1 MGLTILLVDDDQ
13 ILTEKTKNS
22 LNWDSLGIG
31 MVFQDFRLLPKKT
44 VYENVA
50 FAMEVVGTPRKKIAR
65 RVPAILNTVN
75 LAGILKVY
83 KVDILLCD
91 VDLPMGSGLELV
103 EWIREEGMEI
113 KCIFLSS
120 YANFT
125 YAQKALRLGSVNYL
139 LKPISNKDLEAEL
152 NTVCDELLKEHTNL
166 NSQEKKQREEVWKK
180 VLVQALSDGV
190 GTSNTS
196 SLSDAQ
202 YSELYPSVQPITLVL
217 AGLLDNSDERQK
229 VKDISL
235 YNYCMRTV
243 SEKYLRELDLDVTV
257 SYKDAEW
264 LLVLKNFADYDRL
277 EEQLSKM
284 QQELNEQTA
293 HSYCFYITVGRP
305 YASIAKAIR
314 IISDMRENAIPNKR
328 LMIEER
334 AWELRKI
341 SYSEPFWEKWQE
353 MFHKSTASGDSS
365 YNTAY
370 MDVMQEMLTYV
381 DHACESGSWYLSDLR
396 RFVKHVGD
404 LLLKVL
410 RDNNETFEELFD
422 WQEYERMSFLARRSE
437 QGCIDFIE
445 TVWKKLDSLHKTEDK
460 AEATIAKLKRYIEEN
475 LGGELTRSVLA
486 GQVYLSEDY
495 ITRLFIR
502 ETGRTLPVYIARR
515 RMEKAAKLLRE
526 STDPISKI
534 AMEVGYSNFSYF
546 SKTFRDYVGST
557 PNEYRAKY
565 RK

>member
-31 MVFQDFRLLPKKT
+31 MVFTANNIHEAK
-44 VYENVA
+44 
-50 FAMEVVGTPRKKIAR
+50 
-65 RVPAILNTVN
+65 
-75 LAGILKVY
+75 GILKVY

-91 VDLPMGSGLELV
+91 VDMPMGSGLELV

-277 EEQLSKM
+277 EEQLLKM

-314 IISDMRENAIPNKR
+314 IISDMREHAIPNKR

-353 MFHKSTASGDSS
+353 MFNKSTASGDSS

-396 RFVKHVGD
+396 RFVKHMGD

-565 RK
+565 RKQICEFLLVNKKLVNKKTIK

>member
-31 MVFQDFRLLPKKT
+31 MVFTANNIHEAK
-44 VYENVA
+44 
-50 FAMEVVGTPRKKIAR
+50 
-65 RVPAILNTVN
+65 
-75 LAGILKVY
+75 GILKVY

-91 VDLPMGSGLELV
+91 VDMPMGSGLELV

-445 TVWKKLDSLHKTEDK
+445 TAWKKLDSLHKTEDK

>member
-13 ILTEKTKNS
+13 ILIEKAKNS
-22 LNWDSLGIG
+22 LNWDNLGIG
-31 MVFQDFRLLPKKT
+31 MVFTANNIHEAK
-44 VYENVA
+44 
-50 FAMEVVGTPRKKIAR
+50 
-65 RVPAILNTVN
+65 
-75 LAGILKVY
+75 GILKVY

-91 VDLPMGSGLELV
+91 VDMPMGSGLELV
-103 EWIREEGMEI
+103 EWIREERKDM

-152 NTVCDELLKEHTNL
+152 KTVCDELLKEHTNL

-180 VLVQALSDGV
+180 VLVQALSDDV

-196 SLSDAQ
+196 SLSDTQ
-202 YSELYPSVQPITLVL
+202 YSELYPSVQQITLVL

-243 SEKYLRELDLDVTV
+243 SKKYLRELDLDVIV

-264 LLVLKNFADYDRL
+264 LIVLKNFADYDRL

-293 HSYCFYITVGRP
+293 HSYCFYITTGRP
-305 YASIAKAIR
+305 YAGIAKAIR
-314 IISDMRENAIPNKR
+314 IISDMREHAIPNKR
-328 LMIEER
+328 LMIEEW

-341 SYSEPFWEKWQE
+341 SYSEPLWEKWQE
-353 MFHKSTASGDSS
+353 MFHKNTASGDSS

-370 MDVMQEMLTYV
+370 MDVMHEMLTYV
-381 DHACESGSWYLSDLR
+381 DHACESGSWYLSDLK
-396 RFVKHVGD
+396 RFVKHMGD
-404 LLLKVL
+404 LLVKVL

-437 QGCIDFIE
+437 QGCIDLIE
-445 TVWKKLDSLHKTEDK
+445 TVWKKMDSLHKTEDK
-460 AEATIAKLKRYIEEN
+460 AESTIAKLKKYIEEN

-502 ETGRTLPVYIARR
+502 ETGQTLPVYIARR

>member
-31 MVFQDFRLLPKKT
+31 MVFTANNIHEAK
-44 VYENVA
+44 
-50 FAMEVVGTPRKKIAR
+50 
-65 RVPAILNTVN
+65 
-75 LAGILKVY
+75 GILKVY

-91 VDLPMGSGLELV
+91 VDMPMGSGLELV
-103 EWIREEGMEI
+103 EWIREEGKDM

-152 NTVCDELLKEHTNL
+152 KTVCDELLKEHTNL

-381 DHACESGSWYLSDLR
+381 DHACQSGSWYLSDLR

-565 RK
+565 RKQICEFLLVNKKLVNKKTIK

>member
-1 MGLTILLVDDDQ
+1 MLYNGNRFCAFLRIKTAKNGGRQNLRLTILLVDDDQ
-13 ILTEKTKNS
+13 LLTNKTKNS
-22 LNWDSLGIG
+22 LNWEQLGIG
-31 MVFQDFRLLPKKT
+31 MVFTANNIHEAK
-44 VYENVA
+44 
-50 FAMEVVGTPRKKIAR
+50 
-65 RVPAILNTVN
+65 
-75 LAGILKVY
+75 GILKVY

-91 VDLPMGSGLELV
+91 VDMPMGSGLELV
-103 EWIREEGMEI
+103 EWIREERKDM

-152 NTVCDELLKEHTNL
+152 KTVCDELLKEHTNL
-166 NSQEKKQREEVWKK
+166 NSQEKKRREEVWRK

-190 GTSNTS
+190 GTSNTR
-196 SLSDAQ
+196 SLSDTQ

-217 AGLLDNSDERQK
+217 AGILDNSDERQK

-243 SEKYLRELDLDVTV
+243 SEKYLRELDLDVIV
-257 SYKDAEW
+257 SYKDTEW
-264 LLVLKNFADYDRL
+264 LIVLKNFVDYDRL

-293 HSYCFYITVGRP
+293 HSYCFYITTGRP

-314 IISDMRENAIPNKR
+314 IISDMREYAIPNKR
-328 LMIEER
+328 LMIEEW

-341 SYSEPFWEKWQE
+341 SYSEPSWEKWQE

-370 MDVMQEMLTYV
+370 MDVMKEMLTYV
-381 DHACESGSWYLSDLR
+381 DHACESGSWYLSDLK
-396 RFVKHVGD
+396 RFVKHMGD
-404 LLLKVL
+404 LLVKVL

-437 QGCIDFIE
+437 QGCIDLIE
-445 TVWKKLDSLHKTEDK
+445 TVWKKMDSLHKTEDK
-460 AEATIAKLKRYIEEN
+460 AEATIAKLKKYIEEN

-502 ETGRTLPVYIARR
+502 ETGQTLPVYIARR